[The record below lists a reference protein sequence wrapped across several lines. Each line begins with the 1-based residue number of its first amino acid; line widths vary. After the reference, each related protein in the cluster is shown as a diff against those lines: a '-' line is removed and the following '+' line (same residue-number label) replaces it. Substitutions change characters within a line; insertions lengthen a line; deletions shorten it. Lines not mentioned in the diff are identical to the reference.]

1 MRFWLKILLVLC
13 ALWLR
18 AGLAAEPETGEVCDL
33 KTAAEKGDLSARAQL
48 ILKFCNH
55 QPHDYVEAAQMLM
68 VNARDGDSDSADM
81 LGQLYRSGEGV
92 TKNYLESV
100 LWLKKAVELGNI
112 YAQYH
117 LGLRY
122 EAGEGVQQDYV
133 EAYFWYVTSA
143 ALQFNDG
150 FRALTM
156 QRRDQI
162 EKKLSPE
169 QVAEVQS
176 RSEKWVEGFLKKQAQ
191 AR

>member
-1 MRFWLKILLVLC
+1 MRFWLKILLIFC
-13 ALWLR
+13 ALR
-18 AGLAAEPETGEVCDL
+18 MCAGLSAETESGELCDL
-33 KTAAEKGDLSARAQL
+33 KTAAEKGDLGARAEL
-48 ILKFCNH
+48 ILRLCNH
-55 QPHDYVEAAQMLM
+55 QPHDYVEAAQLLKL
-68 VNARDGDSDSADM
+68 NAKQGDSDSADM

-92 TKNYLESV
+92 TKNYASSV
-100 LWLKKAVELGNI
+100 LWLKKAVDLGNI

-122 EAGEGVQQDYV
+122 EVGEGVTQDLA

-143 ALQFNDG
+143 ALQFNDS

-169 QVAEVQS
+169 QVIEVQN
-176 RSEKWVEGFLKKQAQ
+176 RSERWVEEFLKKHV
-191 AR
+191 R